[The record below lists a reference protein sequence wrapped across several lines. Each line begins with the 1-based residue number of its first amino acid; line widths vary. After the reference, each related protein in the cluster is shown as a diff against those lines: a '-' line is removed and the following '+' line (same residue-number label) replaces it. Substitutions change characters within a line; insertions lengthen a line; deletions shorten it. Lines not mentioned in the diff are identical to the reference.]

1 MKNGS
6 VFTTLLVLLLG
17 LGVGCTKQ
25 PTRVDT
31 FHGTA
36 YELAKESQINNPDA
50 GIHTGSSNGLD
61 GVVAKKVIDRYEKG
75 FDKPAPKTEVYT
87 LNIGK

>member
-1 MKNGS
+1 MKIGS
-6 VFTTLLVLLLG
+6 CLTILMVLLLG

-25 PTRVDT
+25 QTRVDT

-36 YELAKESQINNPDA
+36 FELAKESQINNPDA
-50 GIHTGSSNGLD
+50 GIQTSPPVGLD